1 MLLKTYQ
8 RCYFINAI
16 CLFWRICWID
26 ATTWKKPRLV
36 LITCQKDMKD
46 ATLTFNSGY
55 DMKDAMLIAK
65 QSICNEI
72 QTMHLILLG
81 KYGKYVFVDQLE

>member
-1 MLLKTYQ
+1 
-8 RCYFINAI
+8 
-16 CLFWRICWID
+16 
-26 ATTWKKPRLV
+26 
-36 LITCQKDMKD
+36 MKD
-46 ATLTFNSGY
+46 ATLTFNGGY